1 LYVDPD
7 FVDLVDKEPYIHNRC
22 YVCLT
27 HLGYGINF
35 LILSVSLVSV
45 LLFLT
50 HRFSHTSRRLFQS
63 IHHSHHPSLPRSFTP
78 GLKRTCFTNPSRS
91 SARFSGKCRFDFIR
105 VKNKLCQVNF
115 LLDNNKK
122 TVKMAVDLTEYKTV
136 FYIFCSTKLLS
147 CSFSDRFTEQLI
159 GYHTNVVSFC

>member
-1 LYVDPD
+1 MYAWLTLSTESTSWYFPSASSLSFFSWLTASRTRHVAFSAD
-7 FVDLVDKEPYIHNRC
+7 FPLSSSVASSLFHSRLK
-22 YVCLT
+22 T
-27 HLGYGINF
+27 HLFHKWLNA
-35 LILSVSLVSV
+35 
-45 LLFLT
+45 
-50 HRFSHTSRRLFQS
+50 
-63 IHHSHHPSLPRSFTP
+63 
-78 GLKRTCFTNPSRS
+78 SRS

>member
-1 LYVDPD
+1 LLCMLDSPRLRNQLPDTFRQPRLCPSFPDSPLLAHVTSPFPVDSPLSSSVASSL
-7 FVDLVDKEPYIHNRC
+7 FHSRLK
-22 YVCLT
+22 T
-27 HLGYGINF
+27 HLF
-35 LILSVSLVSV
+35 
-45 LLFLT
+45 
-50 HRFSHTSRRLFQS
+50 HK
-63 IHHSHHPSLPRSFTP
+63 SFPQFCTIQW
-78 GLKRTCFTNPSRS
+78 
-91 SARFSGKCRFDFIR
+91 KCRFDFIR